1 MPWGWNGFGR
11 GRRRSARLLAVACLA
26 LPLAAGAQRA
36 ARPAPAAPAPKTVC
50 TITVNSADE
59 KEAFQRQLP
68 ASRWRFVELV
78 ERGRPDW
85 LASSCRAGVRCDVLV
100 ISGHFDGVNE
110 FFSDRLEVREY
121 LPVAELERASC
132 SGSCPGLF
140 SQLKEVHLYGCN
152 TLNPA
157 PLTSASDEVVRSLVR
172 EGHSPKEA
180 RRQLQS
186 LTAAHGETSRDRMRQ
201 IFAGVPV
208 IYGFAST
215 APLGPVAGPTLERF
229 LRSGGTREIASGHP
243 SGRLLGAFGTF
254 GMAAAE
260 GLDARDPDMA
270 ARADMCRFADDR
282 LGTAQKLGFVHEL
295 LQRHMGEPRLY
306 LDRIRRL
313 VASIDETGRAA
324 PDIAQEFADIAEDT
338 AARDRFLAYARQVDE
353 PPVRVRMVD
362 VARDLGW
369 LDEGARWQE
378 LAQMLGELLARPKVG
393 PPEVDL
399 ACRLNA
405 NGDLDGAFNRRV
417 VSGGPTDDVPHAAVR
432 ACLGSDEGHART
444 LAALVSTEEA
454 DVRVAQAYLRH
465 RPLAD
470 GPELRRVADGIAAMA
485 PGDAQ
490 VRALETL
497 GRHYL
502 GDREVLARLTRLFAD
517 TPSWEVQ
524 TAIAGILIRADRKAL
539 AEATVERTVSA
550 ERLAPPK
557 GKAGPS
563 MIDALLQRL
572 QAR

>member
-1 MPWGWNGFGR
+1 MFRVGSWFGR
-11 GRRRSARLLAVACLA
+11 LARPWMVVALLV
-26 LPLAAGAQRA
+26 LPPAAGAA
-36 ARPAPAAPAPKTVC
+36 PKAKPAAPTPKTVC

-59 KEAFQRQLP
+59 KEAFQRHLP
-68 ASRWRFVELV
+68 SSRWRFVELV

-85 LASSCRAGVRCDVLV
+85 LASACRAGVRCDVLL

-121 LPVAELERASC
+121 LPVAELERVSC
-132 SGSCPGLF
+132 SDSCPGLF

-157 PLTSASDEVVRSLVR
+157 PLTSASDEIVRSLVR

-180 RRQLQS
+180 RRQLQA

-215 APLGPVAGPTLERF
+215 APLGPVAAGTLQRF
-229 LRSGGTREIASGHP
+229 FQQGGTRDIASGHP

-260 GLDARDPDMA
+260 GLTAADPDIA

-295 LQRHMGEPRLY
+295 LQRPVGEPRLY

-313 VASIDETGRAA
+313 VASVDDAARAA
-324 PDIAQEFADIAEDT
+324 PDIAREFADIAEDT
-338 AARDRFLAYARQVDE
+338 AARDRFLAYARAVDE
-353 PPVRVRMVD
+353 PPVRVRMLD
-362 VARDLGW
+362 VAHDLGW
-369 LDEGARWQE
+369 LDDGARWQE
-378 LAQMLGELLARPKVG
+378 LAQMLGELLARPQVG
-393 PPEVDL
+393 VPEVDL

-405 NGDLDGAFNRRV
+405 DGDLDGAFNRRV
-417 VSGGPTDDVPHAAVR
+417 VAGSAADDVAHAALR

-444 LAALVSTEEA
+444 LQALVSAKEA
-454 DVRVAQAYLRH
+454 DVRIAQAYLRR

-470 GPELRRVADGIAAMA
+470 GPALRQVADAIVAMP

-502 GDREVLARLTRLFAD
+502 ADREVLARLTRLFAD
-517 TPSWEVQ
+517 TPSWDVQ
-524 TAIAGILIRADRKAL
+524 TAIAGILIRADRRAL
-539 AEATVERTVSA
+539 AAASLERTLEA
-550 ERLAPPK
+550 ERLPPPK
-557 GKAGPS
+557 GRAGPT
-563 MIDALLQRL
+563 MVDALLQRL